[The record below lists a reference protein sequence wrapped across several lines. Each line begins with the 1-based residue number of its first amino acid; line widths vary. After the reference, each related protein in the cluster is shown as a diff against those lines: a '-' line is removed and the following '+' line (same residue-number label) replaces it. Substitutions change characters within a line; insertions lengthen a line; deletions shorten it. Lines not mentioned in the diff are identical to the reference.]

1 MESSAAITVTEL
13 TVMLEGH
20 TIIDN
25 VSFTVPAGETT
36 AIIGPNGAGKSVL
49 LKSMLGLIPAAHG
62 TVSILETE
70 NTSLAR
76 IAPRLSY
83 IPQSLKIDP
92 AFPLTIAGL
101 FSLKS
106 PRMVGATP
114 AEAERMSELL
124 ALVGMKGREH
134 LRLAT
139 LSGGQLQ
146 RILLAYSLVSEP
158 ELLLLDEPSA
168 GVDTHGQESLYAL
181 LERIQSERQLTLLLV
196 SHELD
201 IVMRY
206 ANHVLCLNQSLLCE
220 GLPSDVLTGEMLTEM
235 YGHPVRHFDHQ
246 HKNHG

>member
-1 MESSAAITVTEL
+1 METSAAITVTEL

-25 VSFTVPAGETT
+25 ISFTVPAGETS

-49 LKSMLGLIPAAHG
+49 LKTMLGLIPANHG

-70 NTSLAR
+70 NTSLAQ

-106 PRMVGATP
+106 SRFIGTTP
-114 AEAERMSELL
+114 AERERMSELL

-146 RILLAYSLVSEP
+146 RVLLAYSLVSEP
-158 ELLLLDEPSA
+158 ELLILDEPAA
-168 GVDTHGQESLYAL
+168 GVDSHGQESLYAL
-181 LERIQSERQLTLLLV
+181 LERIQSERQLSLLLV

-206 ANHVLCLNQSLLCE
+206 ATHVLCLNQRLLCA
-220 GLPSDVLTGEMLTEM
+220 GIPSDVLTGEMLTEM
-235 YGHPVRHFDHQ
+235 YGNPVRHFDH
-246 HKNHG
+246 HHSHD